1 MITLQNKTI
10 LLAQHFCVYVR
21 VCVWF
26 MRILYNLKFFK
37 LHFKVS
43 FTHCKNDIVKFSTG
57 NELFIK
63 EDNGVKLIQGAIT
76 LA

>member
-1 MITLQNKTI
+1 MLTRTCFHFSPSQYY
-10 LLAQHFCVYVR
+10 QHSTFGC
-21 VCVWF
+21 F
-26 MRILYNLKFFK
+26 TRILYNMKFFKLK

-63 EDNGVKLIQGAIT
+63 EDNGAKLIRGAIT

>member
-1 MITLQNKTI
+1 M
-10 LLAQHFCVYVR
+10 
-21 VCVWF
+21 
-26 MRILYNLKFFK
+26 KFFKIK
-37 LHFKVS
+37 LHFKDS

-63 EDNGVKLIQGAIT
+63 EDNGVKLVQGAIT

>member
-1 MITLQNKTI
+1 MLITTCL
-10 LLAQHFCVYVR
+10 HFSTRQYSLHSTF
-21 VCVWF
+21 WWLT
-26 MRILYNLKFFK
+26 RILYNLKFFKVK

-63 EDNGVKLIQGAIT
+63 EDNGVKLVQGAIT

>member
-1 MITLQNKTI
+1 M
-10 LLAQHFCVYVR
+10 
-21 VCVWF
+21 
-26 MRILYNLKFFK
+26 
-37 LHFKVS
+37 HFKDS

-63 EDNGVKLIQGAIT
+63 EDNGVKLVQGAIT